1 MLVEE
6 LGRTTEGTV
15 AEFPGDSA
23 SKREDLYAAMWER
36 LEQRV
41 PELVEQAR
49 RRRQA
54 VNCLLEELMAVPPGS
69 RLEAIQEPRFRSLAL
84 LDFLLEESWASQ
96 FIDPGRA
103 AELALLAAQ
112 LAMAFGAGEEEAVAA
127 LPRAFCLGANAR
139 RLDGRLKDAEA
150 LLARAVPFLAGCQ
163 DRAFYCRI
171 LALLRWEQG
180 RIEEADALLRYAAV
194 LYASDGLDHEAGTCQ
209 MVLGLILLEKG
220 RERDALF
227 LLRRGW
233 DKMDREGHPLL
244 AIHGGLILAAGLAD
258 ASQRRR
264 ARGVLRETWRLFS
277 HVTDPAEMAR
287 VYWLEGRA
295 LSRLGDHHEALNI
308 LESVRRQLA
317 AEPSPAETALE
328 SLDLALALA
337 ESGRANEIE
346 AVGEAVR
353 SFFPGVAAVG
363 YAANRIS
370 LLARLAESCD
380 PLLRQAVHTT
390 RITLRWSFRACGFRC
405 KPLPFG

>member
-1 MLVEE
+1 VEKLRHE
-6 LGRTTEGTV
+6 DSLR
-15 AEFPGDSA
+15 PGEA
-23 SKREDLYAAMWER
+23 REDLYAAM
-36 LEQRV
+36 
-41 PELVEQAR
+41 
-49 RRRQA
+49 
-54 VNCLLEELMAVPPGS
+54 MAVPPGS

-112 LAMAFGAGEEEAVAA
+112 LAMAFSEGAEEAAAA

-150 LLARAVPFLAGCQ
+150 LLARAVPVLAGRQ

-180 RIEEADALLRYAAV
+180 RIEEADALLRHAAA
-194 LYASDGLDHEAGTCQ
+194 LFAADGLVHEAGACQ

-244 AIHGGLILAAGLAD
+244 AIRGGLILAASLAD
-258 ASQRRR
+258 ARQRRR

-277 HVTDPAEMAR
+277 HVSDPAEMAR
-287 VYWLEGRA
+287 VYWLAGRA
-295 LSRLGDHHEALNI
+295 LSRLGDHHEALSI

-317 AEPSPAETALE
+317 AEPSPVETALE

-353 SFFPGVAAVG
+353 SCFPGVAAAG

-370 LLARLAESCD
+370 RLARLAESCD

-390 RITLRWSFRACGFRC
+390 RITLGWSFRACGFRC
-405 KPLPFG
+405 RPLPFA